1 MWGKAIYPVHTYHSL
16 PSATGS
22 DARNQEQEEGGVMP
36 ACSSPTLS
44 PEGLSTALDI
54 PDLKSRAKGFSSSE

>member
-36 ACSSPTLS
+36 ACSSPTLFTRR
-44 PEGLSTALDI
+44 PEHCLGYS
-54 PDLKSRAKGFSSSE
+54 